1 MDGVA
6 IAAALLLGAL
16 LLRATALGTAWG
28 HQRGDG
34 GDVVARRPTAWGHRG
49 HGDGVSRTASHG
61 GVGAK
66 NLVPGGHRGHRGH
79 GDITANNLVPW
90 GHRGHHGHGDIVA
103 VGMSWA
109 GTASHGDTVAMGTSW
124 PGALFYGDTMANYLV
139 PWGHWGHR
147 GHGDTTAKS
156 TVL

>member
-1 MDGVA
+1 MA
-6 IAAALLLGAL
+6 MAWAELHPMGAL
-16 LLRATALGTAWG
+16 GPITSC
-28 HQRGDG
+28 Q
-34 GDVVARRPTAWGHRG
+34 
-49 HGDGVSRTASHG
+49 
-61 GVGAK
+61 
-66 NLVPGGHRGHRGH
+66 
-79 GDITANNLVPW
+79 GDI
-90 GHRGHHGHGDIVA
+90 GDIVA